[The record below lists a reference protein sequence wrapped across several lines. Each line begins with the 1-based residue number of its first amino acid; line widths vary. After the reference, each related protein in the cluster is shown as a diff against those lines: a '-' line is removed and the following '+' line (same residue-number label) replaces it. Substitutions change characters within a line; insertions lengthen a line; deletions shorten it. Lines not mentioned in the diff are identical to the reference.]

1 MMNTDIHA
9 IYLDLGDTFR
19 IIKKEENY
27 ILDAKRKIAE
37 MCGTDEDPEKF
48 YDEVISPRYDV
59 YREWALKYYCEAP
72 EQVLWSRW
80 LAYDR
85 DPERIRKYAGELT
98 YQYRQTKGR
107 RVVVDGGIETVKELN
122 RRGFAVGI
130 ISDLVGTKEIDEWLD
145 ADGLRPYFKTVQ
157 QSSVCYVRKPGPAI
171 YYYAMDE
178 VGIPAEN
185 SAFLGDNL
193 DRDIIGAKAV
203 NMGMTIA
210 AKWGAKKYTLNEE
223 NRPDCVIFR
232 FPQLLDLFPEPGKV
246 NTEAM
251 IPPEEAWPGGKE
263 E

>member
-1 MMNTDIHA
+1 MNTDIRA

-19 IIKKEENY
+19 IIRKEKDY
-27 ILDAKRKIAE
+27 ILDAKQKIAE
-37 MCGTDEDPEKF
+37 MCGSHDDPEKF

-59 YREWALKYYCEAP
+59 YREWALKYFCEAP

-80 LAYDR
+80 LAYDM
-85 DPERIRKYAGELT
+85 DPERIRQYAGELT
-98 YQYRQTKGR
+98 YQYRRSKGR

-171 YYYAMDE
+171 YYYAIDE

-210 AKWGAKKYTLNEE
+210 AKWGEKKYTLTAE
-223 NRPDCVIFR
+223 NRPDCVIVA

-251 IPPEEAWPGGKE
+251 IAPERAWPGGE

>member
-1 MMNTDIHA
+1 MNTDIHA

-48 YDEVISPRYDV
+48 YDEVISPRYDL

-85 DPERIRKYAGELT
+85 DPERIRKYARELT

-232 FPQLLDLFPEPGKV
+232 FPQLLGLFPEPGKV

>member
-1 MMNTDIHA
+1 MNTDIRA
-9 IYLDLGDTFR
+9 IYLDLGDTYR
-19 IIKKEENY
+19 VIRKEKDY

-37 MCGTDEDPEKF
+37 MCGTDMDPEVF
-48 YDEVISPRYDV
+48 YNKVITPRYDV
-59 YREWALKYYCEAP
+59 YREWALKYFCEAP
-72 EQVLWSRW
+72 EQVLWLRW
-80 LAYDR
+80 LAYDF
-85 DPERIRKYAGELT
+85 DPERIRKYAGEMT
-98 YQYRQTKGR
+98 YQYRRTKGR
-107 RVVVDGGIETVKELN
+107 RVVVDGGVETVKELN

-145 ADGLRPYFKTVQ
+145 EDGLRPYFKTVQ

-171 YYYAMDE
+171 YYYAIDE

-210 AKWGAKKYTLNEE
+210 AKWGEKKYTLTPE
-223 NRPDCVIFR
+223 NRPDCVIYA

-246 NTEAM
+246 NTQAM
-251 IPPEEAWPGGKE
+251 IPPEDAWPGGKDK
-263 E
+263 

>member
-1 MMNTDIHA
+1 MNTDIHA

-59 YREWALKYYCEAP
+59 YREWALKYFCEAP

>member
-1 MMNTDIHA
+1 MNTDIRA
-9 IYLDLGDTFR
+9 IYLDLGDTYR
-19 IIKKEENY
+19 VIHKEKEY
-27 ILDAKRKIAE
+27 ILDAKRKIAQ
-37 MCGTDEDPEKF
+37 MCDTDEDPEIF
-48 YDEVISPRYDV
+48 YDEVITPRYDL

-72 EQVLWSRW
+72 EQVLWGRW

-98 YQYRQTKGR
+98 YQYRRTKGR
-107 RVVVDGGIETVKELN
+107 RGVVDGGVETVKELN

-130 ISDLVGTKEIDEWLD
+130 ISDLVGTREIDEWLD
-145 ADGLRPYFKTVQ
+145 EGGLRPYFKTVQ

-171 YYYAMDE
+171 YYYAIDE

-210 AKWGAKKYTLNEE
+210 AKWGAKKYTLNAE
-223 NRPDCVIFR
+223 NRPDCVIYA

-246 NTEAM
+246 NTQAM
-251 IPPEEAWPGGKE
+251 IPPEDAWPGGKDE
-263 E
+263 

>member
-1 MMNTDIHA
+1 MNTDIRA

-19 IIKKEENY
+19 IIRKEKDY
-27 ILDAKRKIAE
+27 ILDAKQKIAE

-48 YDEVISPRYDV
+48 YDDVICPRYDL
-59 YREWALKYYCEAP
+59 YREWALKYFCEAP
-72 EQVLWSRW
+72 EQVLWGRW

-85 DPERIRKYAGELT
+85 DPERIRKYASALT
-98 YQYRQTKGR
+98 YEYRRTKGR

-130 ISDLVGTKEIDEWLD
+130 ISDLVGTKEVDEWLD

-171 YYYAMDE
+171 YYYAIDE

-210 AKWGAKKYTLNEE
+210 AKWGAKKYTLNQE
-223 NRPDCVIFR
+223 NRPDCVIFA

-251 IPPEEAWPGGKE
+251 IMPETAWPQGGN
-263 E
+263 

>member
-1 MMNTDIHA
+1 MNTDIHA

-130 ISDLVGTKEIDEWLD
+130 ISDLVGKKEVDEWLELF
-145 ADGLRPYFKTVQ
+145 GV
-157 QSSVCYVRKPGPAI
+157 
-171 YYYAMDE
+171 
-178 VGIPAEN
+178 
-185 SAFLGDNL
+185 
-193 DRDIIGAKAV
+193 
-203 NMGMTIA
+203 
-210 AKWGAKKYTLNEE
+210 KK
-223 NRPDCVIFR
+223 
-232 FPQLLDLFPEPGKV
+232 
-246 NTEAM
+246 
-251 IPPEEAWPGGKE
+251 
-263 E
+263 

>member
-1 MMNTDIHA
+1 MNTDIRA
-9 IYLDLGDTFR
+9 IYLDLGDTYR
-19 IIKKEENY
+19 VIRKEKDY
-27 ILDAKRKIAE
+27 ILDAKRKIAQ
-37 MCGTDEDPEKF
+37 MCDTDEDPEIF
-48 YDEVISPRYDV
+48 YDEVITPRYDL

-72 EQVLWSRW
+72 EQVLWRRW

-85 DPERIRKYAGELT
+85 DPERISKYAGELT
-98 YQYRQTKGR
+98 YQYRRTKGR
-107 RVVVDGGIETVKELN
+107 RVVVDGGVETVKELN

-130 ISDLVGTKEIDEWLD
+130 ISDLVGTREIDEWLD
-145 ADGLRPYFKTVQ
+145 EDGLRPYFKTVQ

-171 YYYAMDE
+171 YYYAIDE

-210 AKWGAKKYTLNEE
+210 AKWGAKKYTLNAE
-223 NRPDCVIFR
+223 NRPDCVIYA

-246 NTEAM
+246 NTQAM
-251 IPPEEAWPGGKE
+251 IPPEDAWPGGKDE
-263 E
+263 

>member
-1 MMNTDIHA
+1 MNTDIRA
-9 IYLDLGDTFR
+9 VYLDLGDTFR
-19 IIKKEENY
+19 IIRKEQDY
-27 ILDAKRKIAE
+27 IFDAKQKIAE
-37 MCGTDEDPEKF
+37 MCGSQEDPEKF
-48 YDEVISPRYDV
+48 YNEVISPRYDV
-59 YREWALKYYCEAP
+59 YREWALKYFCEAP

-80 LAYDR
+80 LAYDM

-98 YQYRQTKGR
+98 YQYRRSKGR

-171 YYYAMDE
+171 YDYALDE

-210 AKWGAKKYTLNEE
+210 AKWGEKKYTLNAE
-223 NRPDCVIFR
+223 NRPDCVIFA

-251 IPPEEAWPGGKE
+251 IAPETAWPGGK
-263 E
+263 

>member
-1 MMNTDIHA
+1 MNTDIRA

-19 IIKKEENY
+19 IIRKEKDY
-27 ILDAKRKIAE
+27 ILDAKTKIAE
-37 MCGTDEDPEKF
+37 MCGTDMDPVRF

-59 YREWALKYYCEAP
+59 YREWALKYFCEAP
-72 EQVLWSRW
+72 EEVLWRRW
-80 LAYDR
+80 LAYDF
-85 DPERIRKYAGELT
+85 DAERIKKYAADLT
-98 YQYRQTKGR
+98 YEYRRTKGR
-107 RVVVDGGIETVKELN
+107 RVVVDGGVETVKELN

-130 ISDLVGTKEIDEWLD
+130 ISDLVGTKEVDEWLD
-145 ADGLRPYFKTVQ
+145 ADRLRPYFKTVQ

-171 YYYAMDE
+171 YYYAINE

-210 AKWGAKKYTLNEE
+210 AKWGEKKYKLNAE
-223 NRPDCVIFR
+223 NRPDCVIYA

-246 NTEAM
+246 NTDAM
-251 IPPEEAWPGGKE
+251 IPPEDAWKMEA
-263 E
+263 